1 MRLLSLLVTGVTL
14 VSYALAQDLTPEV
27 PAEKHHYQVRGFC
40 PFRCAFGR
48 DIKYISRVMS
58 PVFVRS

>member
-27 PAEKHHYQVRGFC
+27 SVEKHDYQVRDFVH
-40 PFRCAFGR
+40 FVVSLVVISNTSLERCR
-48 DIKYISRVMS
+48 PSS
-58 PVFVRS
+58 

>member
-27 PAEKHHYQVRGFC
+27 SVEKHDYQVRDFVHFVV
-40 PFRCAFGR
+40 PLVVISNTSLERCR
-48 DIKYISRVMS
+48 PSS
-58 PVFVRS
+58 